1 LTRIYIYIYVYV
13 YIRVHTHTHTH
24 TMIALQLNVE
34 SWRLGLMETE
44 FRLSGSGIIRRSSL
58 NVLWACSRG
67 ERNSVLPKRIIRC
80 AKKKKIH
87 VGGCTPGVLYEFR
100 RDCIVGTPPIPLP
113 HGAIYKTLISCDEE
127 LMDRRASPRTVDVIY
142 WSMYNE
148 VTSCNSPLQPLSGL
162 RESASAKRDEDKLRT
177 HPFRAAL
184 PRSRPRRCPS
194 SVFPDA

>member
-1 LTRIYIYIYVYV
+1 MFSGHLLEV
-13 YIRVHTHTHTH
+13 
-24 TMIALQLNVE
+24 
-34 SWRLGLMETE
+34 SETVFFAE
-44 FRLSGSGIIRRSSL
+44 GF
-58 NVLWACSRG
+58 
-67 ERNSVLPKRIIRC
+67 IRC

-100 RDCIVGTPPIPLP
+100 RDCIVPSPPIPLP

-127 LMDRRASPRTVDVIY
+127 LMDRRASPSTVDVIY

-177 HPFRAAL
+177 HPFRAASL
-184 PRSRPRRCPS
+184 ALALAGALLLFFQTRDRWSHQVMHPI
-194 SVFPDA
+194 